1 MSPYLTW
8 SCDKYIY
15 DLVSYFINYTEHNC
29 TRSTILKLNVDN
41 VGAVDLTAQSYAIV
55 SQNII

>member
-8 SCDKYIY
+8 SCDKYVY
-15 DLVSYFINYTEHNC
+15 DLVSYFINYMVHNC

-41 VGAVDLTAQSYAIV
+41 VEAVDLTAQSYAIV